1 MFELSDQ
8 PIHQERY
15 RAALIQPEGGA
26 FVEFVGTVRNVNH
39 GRTVTALEYESA
51 GTLAQKEFA
60 KIEAEAHSA
69 FSILRLSCVHRSGRV
84 LPGEPTVWIG
94 VTARHRDAAFSA
106 CRFAIDELK
115 KRLPIWKKEY
125 YSDGESDWINAP

>member
-8 PIHQERY
+8 PIKQEQL

-26 FVEFVGTVRNVNH
+26 LVEFVGTVRNLNH
-39 GRTVTALEYESA
+39 GRAVTALEYEGA
-51 GTLAQKEFA
+51 ETLARKEFA
-60 KIEAEAHSA
+60 KIEREARAA
-69 FSILRLSCVHRSGRV
+69 FPILSISCSHRSGRV

-115 KRLPIWKKEY
+115 KRLPIWKKEH
-125 YSDGESDWINAP
+125 YSDGSSGWINAP